1 MVLSYGTGNAEM
13 VVRSHDV
20 GGGVA
25 VSWEIR
31 SWRHR
36 QEGR

>member
-20 GGGVA
+20 GGGGGVVGDKDDVVEQA
-25 VSWEIR
+25 
-31 SWRHR
+31 
-36 QEGR
+36 GY